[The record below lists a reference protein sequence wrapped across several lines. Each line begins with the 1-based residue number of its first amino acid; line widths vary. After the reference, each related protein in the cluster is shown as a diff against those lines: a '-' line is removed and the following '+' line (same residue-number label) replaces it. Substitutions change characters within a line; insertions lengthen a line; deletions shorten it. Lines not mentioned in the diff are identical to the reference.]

1 MDAILTPSQI
11 TMSKQAVSVV
21 RLSLFKDSQVSF
33 LAALDEANIHHQ
45 RIHLFS
51 SGVRASGIIETISAL
66 SDAMPWNALAKVIVA
81 WLDARKSREVMIQ
94 MGDGKTI
101 HAKGYSAEEVEKFL
115 PISTTIA
122 VIDTGS
128 SEDSEARSATQ

>member
-1 MDAILTPSQI
+1 
-11 TMSKQAVSVV
+11 MSKQVSVV

-51 SGVRASGIIETISAL
+51 SGAQASGIVETISAL

-81 WLDARKSREVMIQ
+81 WIDARKSREVMIQ
-94 MGDGKTI
+94 TADGQTI
-101 HAKGYSAEEVEKFL
+101 HAKGYSAEEVQKFL
-115 PISTTIA
+115 PGSETIA
-122 VIDTGS
+122 IIDTGGSES
-128 SEDSEARSATQ
+128 SHTEPSPP

>member
-1 MDAILTPSQI
+1 MDAPSHI

-33 LAALDEANIHHQ
+33 LAALDAANIHHQ
-45 RIHLFS
+45 RVHLFS

-81 WLDARKSREVMIQ
+81 WIDARKSREVMIQ
-94 MGDGKTI
+94 MGDGTTI

-122 VIDTGS
+122 VIDAGS
-128 SEDSEARSATQ
+128 SENSEARSAIQ

>member
-1 MDAILTPSQI
+1 
-11 TMSKQAVSVV
+11 MSKPVSVV

-51 SGVRASGIIETISAL
+51 SGVQASGIIETISAV

-81 WLDARKSREVMIQ
+81 WIDVRKSREVMIQ
-94 MGDGKTI
+94 TADGRTI
-101 HAKGYSAEEVEKFL
+101 HAKGYSAEEVQKFL

-128 SEDSEARSATQ
+128 SENSEVRPEIQ